1 MSTAVTDS
9 VTQAQAPAFDLVIAG
24 GGPAGLACAIAARQ
38 AGLTALVLERAGDLP
53 DKACG
58 EGLMPHGLRALEAL
72 GVRARL
78 GGDACAPFKGIRYV
92 LDGGRTVEG
101 RFQRGDGL
109 GVRRLALS
117 AALSAEARARGVELR
132 RSTLQG
138 FREHKGGVSI
148 DTDHGPVEG
157 RLLVGADGLQSK
169 VRRLAGLERAAAGPR
184 RYGVRRHFR
193 CAPWTDLV
201 EVHWGRGVECYITP
215 IGPAEVNVAFLWDD
229 GLRGS
234 QPAPRDGE
242 IPDKPGFDALLAS
255 FPAVAARLGR
265 AEASSESRGSGP
277 LLRPVSAR
285 AKGRV
290 ALIGDAAGYV
300 DAITGQGLSLA
311 LGSARALIAALKQ
324 TGSGSAATALAN
336 PALLSQA
343 LQRYHSGQRGPWL
356 RYALPARALLWLAGR
371 PAFRRALMPLL
382 ARSPRLFMALLRVVG

>member
-1 MSTAVTDS
+1 VSSASVTDPA
-9 VTQAQAPAFDLVIAG
+9 TKTAPAHDLVISG

-38 AGLTALVLERAGDLP
+38 AGLSALVLERAGDTP

-58 EGLMPHGLRALEAL
+58 EGLMPQGLRALEAL
-72 GVRARL
+72 GARGRL
-78 GGDACAPFKGIRYV
+78 GAGACAPFKGIRYV
-92 LDGGRTVEG
+92 LDGGRSVEG
-101 RFQRGDGL
+101 RFQHGDGL

-117 AALSAEARARGVELR
+117 AALTEEARARGAELR
-132 RSTLQG
+132 KATLQG
-138 FREHKGGVSI
+138 FREHEGGVSI
-148 DTDHGPVEG
+148 DTDRGPIEA

-169 VRRLAGLERAAAGPR
+169 VRRLAGLERAASGPR

-229 GLRGS
+229 RLRGS
-234 QPAPRDGE
+234 DHAPHDGA
-242 IPDKPGFDALLAS
+242 IPDKPGFDALLAT
-255 FPAVAARLGR
+255 FPAVAARLGS

-277 LLRPVSAR
+277 LLRPVRAR

-311 LGSARALIAALKQ
+311 LGSARALIDALEQ
-324 TGSGSAATALAN
+324 TGSGSAATALAD

-356 RYALPARALLWLAGR
+356 RYALPAKALLWLAGR
-371 PAFRRALMPLL
+371 PALRRALMPLV
-382 ARSPRLFMALLRVVG
+382 ARSPRLFSVLLRLVG